1 MSDSGVGRTG
11 SSRGP
16 LQGVRV
22 VDLTDSSAR
31 LAGKL
36 LAEMGAEVV
45 RLRPAEAGSPMS
57 TVAGGLL
64 DWWYEGGIHRLPL
77 DVERAADR
85 ERLRALVSHAD
96 MFIDSE
102 PPGGLARLGLG
113 YSDLA
118 VANPALVQVSLTP
131 FGADGP
137 RAQWQ
142 GSDLVMAAAGGILSV
157 NGYPDEPVTMWG
169 RQMDNIGGFYAA
181 TCALAGLVGAR
192 STGRGT
198 HFDLSHQQA
207 VVSCSEHVLMFW
219 WWPDYFAPIG
229 APIAARQG
237 SLAWIRAYEV
247 VPCARGY
254 CMVSPSASGVP
265 ELIAWMTDRGHP
277 PELPDDPREMAS
289 PAAVA
294 SFMTALREF
303 ALELDATEV
312 FLGGQSRHVP
322 FGEVLPVPLAA
333 ECPQHL
339 ARGFFRPVTGV
350 EDHVEVPGPLAR
362 FSATPCPPPLPPGSG
377 PMTAADEVLECWST
391 PAYGDSP
398 GRALTG
404 SLPLAGV
411 RIVDFTHVLAGPF
424 ATRLLADLG
433 ADVIKVQT
441 ERRAQGPYANEF
453 PYNVMWN
460 RSKRSITLNMT
471 DARALSVLQRLVEQ
485 ADVVIENFAAGVLD
499 QWGAGWAQLSSWNDQ
514 VVYVSMQGAG
524 VDGPWRDYVTFA
536 PTVHALSGLT
546 ALTGPAGRS
555 DCGPGVSI
563 NDHVSGLA
571 AAVAVLAALEAR
583 RRTGRGQHIDVSQ
596 LEIASYLVAPAL
608 LDWRA
613 NRREAVAAGT
623 RDAFTDPVPNDVV
636 RAGDEGWLAVTARD
650 DEDWRLLAQIVDAP
664 AGLDTAEDRRRRRDE
679 VRDLLA
685 AWASQRPA
693 PEAAEVL
700 QAAGVPASAV
710 QNAVHLTE
718 QDPQLRHR
726 DWLVHMD
733 SGICGTQHTDRFPA
747 ILRDADGTELAL
759 TYRASPYLGEHNFD
773 VYPQLLGLD
782 EGEVG
787 ERMGDGLFM

>member
-1 MSDSGVGRTG
+1 MRDSGVGT
-11 SSRGP
+11 SSSSHGP

-45 RLRPAEAGSPMS
+45 RLRPGEAGLPMS
-57 TVAGGLL
+57 KVAGGLL
-64 DWWYEGGIHRLPL
+64 DWWYEGGTRRLPL

-85 ERLRALVSHAD
+85 EGVRALLSRAEV
-96 MFIDSE
+96 FIDSA
-102 PPGGLARLGLG
+102 PAGRLARLGLG
-113 YSDLA
+113 YSQLA
-118 VANPALVQVSLTP
+118 EANPALVQVSVTP
-131 FGADGP
+131 FGAEGP

-157 NGYPDEPVTMWG
+157 NGYPDEPVSMWG

-181 TCALAGLVGAR
+181 ICALAGLVGAR

-207 VVSCSEHVLMFW
+207 VVSCCEHVLMFW

-237 SLAWIRAYEV
+237 SLNWIRAYEV
-247 VPCARGY
+247 VPCARGH

-265 ELIAWMTDRGHP
+265 ALIAWMADRGHAP
-277 PELPDDPREMAS
+277 VLPDDPREMAS

-294 SFMTALREF
+294 SFMAALRDF
-303 ALELDATEV
+303 ALEFDATEV
-312 FLGGQSRHVP
+312 FLGGQARHVP

-339 ARGFFRPVTGV
+339 ARGFFRPVAGA
-350 EDHVEVPGPLAR
+350 EDRVEVPGPLAR
-362 FSATPCPPPLPPGSG
+362 FSATPCPPPAPPGSEA
-377 PMTAADEVLECWST
+377 MTAADEVLERWST
-391 PAYGDSP
+391 PASGGSP
-398 GRALTG
+398 GRSSTG

-424 ATRLLADLG
+424 ATRVLADLG

-441 ERRAQGPYANEF
+441 ERRARGPYANDF

-471 DARALSVLQRLVEQ
+471 DERALTVLQRLVEQ
-485 ADVVIENFAAGVLD
+485 ADVVIENFSAGVLD

-546 ALTGPAGRS
+546 ALTGPDGRS

-563 NDHVSGLA
+563 NDFASGLA
-571 AAVAVLAALEAR
+571 AAVVVLAALEAR

-596 LEIASYLVAPAL
+596 LEIASYLIGPAL

-613 NRREAVAAGT
+613 NRREAAAAGT

-636 RAGDEGWLAVTARD
+636 RAGDGGWLAMTARD
-650 DEDWRLLAQIVDAP
+650 DDDWRRLAPIVDAP
-664 AGLDTAEDRRRRRDE
+664 AGLETVESRRRRRDE

-685 AWASQRPA
+685 TWASGRPA
-693 PEAAEVL
+693 PAAAEIL

-747 ILRDADGTELAL
+747 ILRDADGSELAP
-759 TYRASPYLGEHNFD
+759 TYRPSPYLGEHNFD

-782 EGEVG
+782 EGEVS
-787 ERMGDGLFM
+787 ERMGDGLFT